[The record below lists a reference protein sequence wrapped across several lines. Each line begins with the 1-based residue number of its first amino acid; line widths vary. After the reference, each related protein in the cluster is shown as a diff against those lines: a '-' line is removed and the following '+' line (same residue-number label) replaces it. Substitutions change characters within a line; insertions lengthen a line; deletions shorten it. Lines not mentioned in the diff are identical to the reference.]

1 MRLAAR
7 TRRIDDG
14 LGPMQ
19 TSRRSR
25 TGHVCWIA
33 WSRM

>member
-7 TRRIDDG
+7 TRRVEDG

-19 TSRRSR
+19 TRSRSR
-25 TGHVCWIA
+25 TGHVSRIA